1 MKTAE
6 EKNPESNV
14 IKDEDFI
21 QVKNLKQYFP
31 VSGSSLFNRQ
41 YVKAVDDVSFS
52 IRRGETLGLVGESGC
67 GKSTLGRTLLQ
78 LYAPTDG
85 EVIFDGQKLGELGGR
100 EMKSFRR
107 RMQLIFQDPSACLN
121 PRKTVREILM
131 EPYRIHGVGTEK
143 EREQKVLFL
152 MDRVG
157 LEAYYLS
164 RYPHEMSG
172 GQKQRVGIARALA
185 LKPELIVCDE
195 AVSAL
200 DVSIQAQV
208 INLLKQL
215 QEEFS
220 LTYLFISH
228 NLSIVHHISDRVAVM
243 YLGKMVE
250 LGSHTAIYENPC
262 HPYSQAL
269 ISAIPSAEHEKGK
282 SRILLTGDVPSP
294 VNPPSGCRFH
304 TRCRHCNE
312 ICRQEEPRLREI
324 EPDHYVACHLFQ

>member
-1 MKTAE
+1 ME
-6 EKNPESNV
+6 EKNAEGNV

-21 QVKNLKQYFP
+21 QVKSLKQYFP
-31 VSGSSLFNRQ
+31 VSGNSLLNRQ

-52 IRRGETLGLVGESGC
+52 IRKGETLGLVGESGC

-78 LYAPTDG
+78 LYVPTGG
-85 EVIFDGQKLGELGGR
+85 EVIFDGQKLGDLR
-100 EMKSFRR
+100 KKEMKSFRK

-131 EPYRIHGVGTEK
+131 EPYRIHRVGTEK

-157 LEAYYLS
+157 LESYYLS

-208 INLLKQL
+208 INLLEQL

-250 LGSHTAIYENPC
+250 LGSDTAIYENPC

-269 ISAIPSAEHEKGK
+269 ISAIPNADCEKDK

-304 TRCRHCNE
+304 TRCRHCRE
-312 ICRQEEPRLREI
+312 ICRQEEPGLREI
-324 EPDHYVACHLFQ
+324 EPDHYVACHLFG

>member
-157 LEAYYLS
+157 LEAHYLS

-243 YLGKMVE
+243 YLGKIVE